1 MGVASRPG
9 EDGRMELSIVLGF
22 VVAVFF
28 VSIVPGPDMLFI
40 VANAAAG
47 GRRAGVVA
55 AAGMSTG
62 LAVHTVAAALGLGA
76 LIQAA
81 PQVLNG
87 VRIAGAAFL
96 LYLAYLTWRASRQE
110 VGAADDVV
118 ELPKRTLR
126 KTYLMATLTNLANPK
141 VILFYLA
148 FVPQFISTGAGSWP
162 VTIQFLLLGAVFI
175 AVGFPVDASAG
186 LLAGSLAGR
195 FIRTGGKVRRR
206 LERISAGI
214 FAALAARLATD
225 IH

>member
-1 MGVASRPG
+1 
-9 EDGRMELSIVLGF
+9 MELSIVLGF

-40 VANAAAG
+40 VANAAVG

-62 LAVHTVAAALGLGA
+62 LAFHTVAAALGLGA

-110 VGAADDVV
+110 VGETEDVL
-118 ELPKRTLR
+118 ELPRRTLR
-126 KTYLMATLTNLANPK
+126 KTYVMATLTNLANPK

-148 FVPQFISTGAGSWP
+148 FVPQFVTTGADSWP
-162 VTIQFLLLGAVFI
+162 VTIQFLVLGAVFI

-186 LLAGSLAGR
+186 VLAGSLATSLLRAGS
-195 FIRTGGKVRRR
+195 TVRRR
-206 LERISAGI
+206 LERVCAGI
-214 FAALAARLATD
+214 FAALAARLAID
-225 IH
+225 IR

>member
-1 MGVASRPG
+1 M
-9 EDGRMELSIVLGF
+9 DRMDLSVVLGF
-22 VVAVFF
+22 VVAVFL
-28 VSIVPGPDMLFI
+28 VSLVPGPDMLFI
-40 VANAAAG
+40 VANAAVG

-62 LAVHTVAAALGLGA
+62 LAVHSLAAALGLGA

-96 LYLAYLTWRASRQE
+96 LYLAYLTWRASRQQLGE
-110 VGAADDVV
+110 ADEAL

-126 KTYLMATLTNLANPK
+126 KTYMMATLTNLANPK

-148 FVPQFISTGAGSWP
+148 FVPQFITTGADSWP
-162 VTIQFLLLGAVFI
+162 ATLQFLVLGAIFI
-175 AVGFPVDASAG
+175 SVGFPVDATAG
-186 LLAGSLAGR
+186 LLAGTLTDRLFRAGST
-195 FIRTGGKVRRR
+195 IRRR
-206 LERISAGI
+206 LERVTAGV

>member
-1 MGVASRPG
+1 
-9 EDGRMELSIVLGF
+9 MELSIVLGF
-22 VVAVFF
+22 VVAVFC

-40 VANAAAG
+40 VANAAVG

-110 VGAADDVV
+110 VGSVDSV
-118 ELPKRTLR
+118 ELPRRTLR

-148 FVPQFISTGAGSWP
+148 FVPQFVSTGAGSWP
-162 VTIQFLLLGAVFI
+162 VTLQFLVLGAIFI

-186 LLAGSLAGR
+186 LLAGSLTSKFLGAGS
-195 FIRTGGKVRRR
+195 KVRRR
-206 LERISAGI
+206 LERVCAGI

>member
-1 MGVASRPG
+1 
-9 EDGRMELSIVLGF
+9 MELSVVLGF
-22 VVAVFF
+22 VVAVFL

-40 VANAAAG
+40 VANAAVG

-62 LAVHTVAAALGLGA
+62 LAVHSVAAALGLGA

-81 PQVLNG
+81 PEVLNG

-96 LYLAYLTWRASRQE
+96 LYLAYLTWRASKQE
-110 VGAADDVV
+110 LGATDETLD
-118 ELPKRTLR
+118 LPKRTLR
-126 KTYLMATLTNLANPK
+126 KTYVMATLTNLANPK

-148 FVPQFISTGAGSWP
+148 FVPQFITTGAGSWP
-162 VTIQFLLLGAVFI
+162 ATVQFLVLGAVFI
-175 AVGFPVDASAG
+175 SVGFPVDAAAG
-186 LLAGSLAGR
+186 MLAGTLTDRFFRAGST
-195 FIRTGGKVRRR
+195 IRRR
-206 LERISAGI
+206 LERLTAGI

>member
-1 MGVASRPG
+1 
-9 EDGRMELSIVLGF
+9 MEGMDLSVILGF
-22 VVAVFF
+22 LVAVFL

-47 GRRAGVVA
+47 GRRTGVVA

-62 LAVHTVAAALGLGA
+62 LAVHSVAAALGLGA

-96 LYLAYLTWRASRQE
+96 LYLAYLTWRASEQE
-110 VGAADDVV
+110 LTA
-118 ELPKRTLR
+118 EETPQLPRRTLR
-126 KTYLMATLTNLANPK
+126 RTYVMATLTNLANPK

-148 FVPQFISTGAGSWP
+148 FVPQFVTTGSGSWP
-162 VTIQFLLLGAVFI
+162 VTLQFLVLGAVFI
-175 AVGFPVDASAG
+175 MVGFPVDAGAA
-186 LLAGSLAGR
+186 LLAGTLTDRFFRAGSR
-195 FIRTGGKVRRR
+195 VRRR
-206 LERISAGI
+206 LERITAAI
-214 FAALAARLATD
+214 FAGLAARLAAD

>member
-1 MGVASRPG
+1 MDVSV
-9 EDGRMELSIVLGF
+9 VLGF
-22 VVAVFF
+22 LVAVFL

-47 GRRAGVVA
+47 GRRTGVVA

-62 LAVHTVAAALGLGA
+62 LAVHSVAAALGLGA

-96 LYLAYLTWRASRQE
+96 LYLAYLTWRASRE
-110 VGAADDVV
+110 EFGAPEDAPV
-118 ELPKRTLR
+118 LPRRTLR
-126 KTYLMATLTNLANPK
+126 RTYVMATLTNLANPK

-148 FVPQFISTGAGSWP
+148 FVPQFITTGSGSWP
-162 VTIQFLLLGAVFI
+162 VTVQFLVLGAVFI
-175 AVGFPVDASAG
+175 LVGFPVDASAA
-186 LLAGSLAGR
+186 LLAGTLTEKFFRAGSR
-195 FIRTGGKVRRR
+195 LRRR
-206 LERISAGI
+206 LERVTAAI
-214 FAALAARLATD
+214 FAGLAARLAID

>member
-1 MGVASRPG
+1 M
-9 EDGRMELSIVLGF
+9 ERMDVSVVLGF
-22 VVAVFF
+22 LVAVFL
-28 VSIVPGPDMLFI
+28 VSVVPGPDMLFI

-47 GRRAGVVA
+47 GRRTGVVA

-62 LAVHTVAAALGLGA
+62 LAVHSVAAALGLGA

-110 VGAADDVV
+110 FGAPEDAPR
-118 ELPKRTLR
+118 LPRRTLR
-126 KTYLMATLTNLANPK
+126 RTYVMATLTNLANPK

-148 FVPQFISTGAGSWP
+148 FVPQFISTGSGSWP
-162 VTIQFLLLGAVFI
+162 VTVQFLVLGAVFI
-175 AVGFPVDASAG
+175 LVGFPVDASAA
-186 LLAGSLAGR
+186 LLAGTLTER
-195 FIRTGGKVRRR
+195 FFRTGSRIRRR
-206 LERISAGI
+206 LERVTAAI
-214 FAALAARLATD
+214 FAGLAARLAID

>member
-1 MGVASRPG
+1 
-9 EDGRMELSIVLGF
+9 METSVVVGF
-22 VVAVFF
+22 VVAVFL
-28 VSIVPGPDMLFI
+28 VSVVPGPDMLFV
-40 VANAAAG
+40 VANAAVG

-96 LYLAYLTWRASRQE
+96 LYLAYLTWRASRQP
-110 VGAADDVV
+110 VGEPEDVPDV
-118 ELPKRTLR
+118 PQRTLR
-126 KTYLMATLTNLANPK
+126 KTYVMATLTNLANPK

-148 FVPQFISTGAGSWP
+148 FVPQFISTGAGAWP
-162 VTIQFLLLGAVFI
+162 ATVQFLVLGAIFI
-175 AVGFPVDASAG
+175 LVGFPVDASVA
-186 LLAGSLAGR
+186 LLAGGLTSKFLRAGS
-195 FIRTGGKVRRR
+195 TVRRR
-206 LERISAGI
+206 LERVCAGI

>member
-1 MGVASRPG
+1 
-9 EDGRMELSIVLGF
+9 MELSIVLGF
-22 VVAVFF
+22 LVAVFL

-40 VANAAAG
+40 VANAAVG

-110 VGAADDVV
+110 VGSVEPDV
-118 ELPKRTLR
+118 ELPRRTLR
-126 KTYLMATLTNLANPK
+126 RTYLLATLTNLANPK
-141 VILFYLA
+141 VILFFLA
-148 FVPQFISTGAGSWP
+148 FVPQFLSTGAGSWP
-162 VTIQFLLLGAVFI
+162 VTVQLLVLGAIFI

-186 LLAGSLAGR
+186 LLAGSLTSKFLGA
-195 FIRTGGKVRRR
+195 GGKVRRR
-206 LERISAGI
+206 LERVSAGV

-225 IH
+225 VR

>member
-1 MGVASRPG
+1 
-9 EDGRMELSIVLGF
+9 METSVVVGF
-22 VVAVFF
+22 VVAVFL
-28 VSIVPGPDMLFI
+28 VSVVPGPDMLFV
-40 VANAAAG
+40 VANAAVG

-96 LYLAYLTWRASRQE
+96 LYLAYLTWRASRQQVGEPDE
-110 VGAADDVV
+110 VPDV
-118 ELPKRTLR
+118 PQRTLR
-126 KTYLMATLTNLANPK
+126 KTYVMATLTNLANPK

-148 FVPQFISTGAGSWP
+148 FVPQFISTGAGAWP
-162 VTIQFLLLGAVFI
+162 ATVQFLILGAIFI
-175 AVGFPVDASAG
+175 LVGFPVDASVA
-186 LLAGSLAGR
+186 LLAGGLTSRFLRAGS
-195 FIRTGGKVRRR
+195 TVRRR
-206 LERISAGI
+206 LERVCAGI

>member
-1 MGVASRPG
+1 
-9 EDGRMELSIVLGF
+9 MEISIVVGF

-28 VSIVPGPDMLFI
+28 VSIAPGPDMLFI
-40 VANAAAG
+40 VANAAVG

-81 PQVLNG
+81 PEVLNG

-96 LYLAYLTWRASRQE
+96 LYLAYLTWRASRQQVE
-110 VGAADDVV
+110 EAG
-118 ELPKRTLR
+118 ELPELPRRTLR
-126 KTYLMATLTNLANPK
+126 RTYLMATLTNLANPK

-148 FVPQFISTGAGSWP
+148 FVPQFVTIGAGSWP
-162 VTIQFLLLGAVFI
+162 VTVQFLVLGAIFI

-186 LLAGSLAGR
+186 LLAGSLASTLFR
-195 FIRTGGKVRRR
+195 AGGKVRRR
-206 LERISAGI
+206 LERVCAGI
-214 FAALAARLATD
+214 FAALAARLAID
-225 IH
+225 IR